1 MFKFLDKL
9 CEFVIGTIA
18 LLFTF
23 SILIICISA
32 VIGLIIGLFHLVGL
46 GFTIVIILLAL
57 IYLKNNDD

>member
-23 SILIICISA
+23 SILIICISV
-32 VIGLIIGLFHLVGL
+32 VIGLIIGIFHLVGL

-57 IYLKNNDD
+57 IYLKMSDD